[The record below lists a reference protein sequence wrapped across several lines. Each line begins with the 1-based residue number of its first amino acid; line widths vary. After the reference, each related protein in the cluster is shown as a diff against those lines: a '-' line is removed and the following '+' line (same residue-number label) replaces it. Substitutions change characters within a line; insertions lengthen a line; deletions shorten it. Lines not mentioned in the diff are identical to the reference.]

1 MKSLK
6 AESLYNTNNT
16 GKLCWCGVVYTLPL
30 LHISRLL
37 GIFSSLLLTL
47 HIVTDCYST
56 HFWHKKKKKKKRTKS
71 LLLQYTVWQRWI
83 QFWSECWE
91 GLTRGPCGHKLKRW
105 KKIQVA
111 QIKCE
116 SEGPSHKSLLRA
128 RAIFYVHL
136 NTSFCKYL
144 SAIGSQCP

>member
-6 AESLYNTNNT
+6 AESLYNRNNT

-37 GIFSSLLLTL
+37 GIFSSQCSPCILLL
-47 HIVTDCYST
+47 IAIPPI
-56 HFWHKKKKKKKRTKS
+56 FWHEKKKKRTKS

-91 GLTRGPCGHKLKRW
+91 GQTRGPCGHKLKRW
-105 KKIQVA
+105 KKIQVV

-116 SEGPSHKSLLRA
+116 SEGSSYKSLLRA

-136 NTSFCKYL
+136 NTSFCKFL